1 MFIDLKNYFQGY
13 ERDFFLKCETLI
25 IFAID
30 GRECRA
36 FSLMVDVT
44 GLAVGLLKT
53 VLLTKPRE
61 RKRKRKEKKIE
72 SRNEQQLHLS
82 GHRFRLDIATFL

>member
-1 MFIDLKNYFQGY
+1 
-13 ERDFFLKCETLI
+13 
-25 IFAID
+25 
-30 GRECRA
+30 
-36 FSLMVDVT
+36 MVDVT

-61 RKRKRKEKKIE
+61 RKRKRKEKIE